1 MNNSKTK
8 KIKTKKSSTKSPKTK
23 TKKSST
29 KSPKTKT
36 KRVSKSK
43 KPKISESFEDDG
55 VIVVDDD
62 LAVDK
67 EKELEER
74 RAFLEEARSQD
85 SSE

>member
-1 MNNSKTK
+1 MNDGKTNKSKA
-8 KIKTKKSSTKSPKTK
+8 KKSSTKSTK
-23 TKKSST
+23 A
-29 KSPKTKT
+29 KT

-43 KPKISESFEDDG
+43 KSKKSESFEDIG

-62 LAVDK
+62 LTVDK